1 MCTILSIS
9 EKNAN
14 DGWFFKCVF
23 TGFCSRSE
31 CGIEIFLNRGKEQI
45 HANYRPLQLNFIGY
59 LDFCGV
65 KVPCQGDN

>member
-1 MCTILSIS
+1 MC
-9 EKNAN
+9 
-14 DGWFFKCVF
+14 F
-23 TGFCSRSE
+23 TGFSSRSE

>member
-1 MCTILSIS
+1 MCVQYFQFLKKMPMMVGSL
-9 EKNAN
+9 N
-14 DGWFFKCVF
+14 VLQ
-23 TGFCSRSE
+23 GFCSRSE

-59 LDFCGV
+59 FDFCGV